1 MNQTKFG
8 FIITRHVI
16 SIETNK
22 YWNLNVKLLRILY
35 PFAQIVVIDDNSI
48 QKLIVPDFEY
58 KNLTIIQSEYPA
70 RGELLPYIYY
80 LKYRWFENAI
90 ILHDSVF
97 IHKRIPFETFNF
109 KVLPLWHETYDKENL
124 SNLLRLSNHLNNN
137 HIIKHI
143 LTYNNKTNVLE
154 MMPSKQT
161 KRNEPILCFGAM
173 AYINYQFLQEIDN
186 KYAITKLTNAIH
198 CRNDRCGLERIMGI
212 IFLIENPRITY
223 LPSLFGSIFKHP
235 HNFKYNLEQY
245 EMDFKSGVLP
255 SSTIKIWTGR

>member
-1 MNQTKFG
+1 MNQTEFG

-48 QKLIVPDFEY
+48 QRYVVNDFEY
-58 KNLTIIQSEYPA
+58 KNLIIIQSEYPA

-90 ILHDSVF
+90 ILHDSIF

-109 KVLPLWHETYDKENL
+109 PVLPLWHAKYDKEHLDNL
-124 SNLLRLSNHLNNN
+124 IRISSY
-137 HIIKHI
+137 
-143 LTYNNKTNVLE
+143 LTNNKFINNKLNE
-154 MMPSKQT
+154 SDISKDNRT
-161 KRNEPILCFGAM
+161 ICFGAM
-173 AYINYQFLQEIDN
+173 SYINYNFLKQVDN
-186 KYAITKLTNAIH
+186 KYTITNLTNAIH
-198 CRNDRCGLERIMGI
+198 CRKDRCGLERILGI
-212 IFLIENPRITY
+212 IFSIESLN
-223 LPSLFGSIFKHP
+223 LSHNPSLFGGIFKHP

-245 EMDFKSGVLP
+245 ENDFYRGKLP
-255 SSTIKIWTGR
+255 HYIIKVWTGR